1 MPGYRVSADSPSPYS
16 ATNTPA
22 AAESCQVSNTELSL
36 DRISS
41 VFILFRNRLI
51 SLPRKRRLHKMGNT
65 VAELTNAELKLKE
78 KIEDVYKFE
87 PPQQE
92 SIDLKTFCKL
102 LKKSSL

>member
-1 MPGYRVSADSPSPYS
+1 MD
-16 ATNTPA
+16 NTA
-22 AAESCQVSNTELSL
+22 
-36 DRISS
+36 
-41 VFILFRNRLI
+41 
-51 SLPRKRRLHKMGNT
+51 
-65 VAELTNAELKLKE
+65 AELTVTEVKLKE

>member
-1 MPGYRVSADSPSPYS
+1 
-16 ATNTPA
+16 
-22 AAESCQVSNTELSL
+22 
-36 DRISS
+36 
-41 VFILFRNRLI
+41 
-51 SLPRKRRLHKMGNT
+51 MGNT
-65 VAELTNAELKLKE
+65 VAELTDAELKLKE